1 MSHRPTAYDLL
12 DGDFDLSSD
21 LKQEAPP
28 YVPTAPPTYKLR
40 AVRKL
45 RHLSLAPSIFTLIM
59 VSPQHVP
66 RGLRLRPIDDR
77 HSPSIGPNDARLSG
91 LDLAESIW
99 SQDSDLTLDDLAL
112 HSDSASTQS
121 RSSTSSHWSAPP
133 QTPSTSRHLELQP
146 PPTPAPLAVNA
157 QAEEPLP
164 KEPGSPAPAYSR
176 DPLEFD
182 PALLASFD
190 PQLRE
195 RPFEAFEDD
204 FWASFPDSAPAE
216 VAPSLPPRSASL
228 SRHHP
233 PTSSASFTHHST
245 FSDSSSATVLAPPVP
260 PLPPSL
266 HVLPPPAYVASSS
279 KPLPSIPP
287 PSPLRLRPELAQAN
301 LPQYNPPWVAAS
313 PSPLVEIDDSP
324 PFAAAAAAPTSG
336 DTIKFFP
343 LRAEVRPRSKSVGGG
358 TRTVRRFTHAIA
370 RLRGRD

>member
-1 MSHRPTAYDLL
+1 MSLRPTAYDLL

-21 LKQEAPP
+21 IKQEAPP

-40 AVRKL
+40 A
-45 RHLSLAPSIFTLIM
+45 
-59 VSPQHVP
+59 HVP
-66 RGLRLRPIDDR
+66 RGLRMRPIDDR

-121 RSSTSSHWSAPP
+121 RSSTSSHWSAPL

-146 PPTPAPLAVNA
+146 PPTPAPLAVDA
-157 QAEEPLP
+157 RAEEPLP

-182 PALLASFD
+182 PALLAFLD
-190 PQLRE
+190 PQLHE

-260 PLPPSL
+260 RLPPSL
-266 HVLPPPAYVASSS
+266 HVLPPPAYVAASSS

-287 PSPLRLRPELAQAN
+287 PSPLRLRPELAQTN
-301 LPQYNPPWVAAS
+301 LPQYNPPWVAAF
-313 PSPLVEIDDSP
+313 PSPLVEIDNSS
-324 PFAAAAAAPTSG
+324 PFAAADAAPTSG
-336 DTIKFFP
+336 DTVKFLP